1 MYRCS
6 YCASANTQTLAD
18 RFQCLDCG
26 HLSNMDETE
35 ASTGLVWTSEVPV
48 GTENTARATAWAVHD
63 QTEEP
68 ETPKKS
74 RKKAKT

>member
-1 MYRCS
+1 
-6 YCASANTQTLAD
+6 
-18 RFQCLDCG
+18 
-26 HLSNMDETE
+26 MDETE